1 MEFGTFWDWY
11 WLIATLVV
19 VIVLFGI
26 PELVAIHDKR
36 PGDTYSEWWW
46 RNILWPQPA
55 HPLYRYRRIG
65 RILFISLLVILAIH
79 GLSEG
84 RVI

>member
-1 MEFGTFWDWY
+1 MTLTFWDIY
-11 WLIATLVV
+11 WLVATLFV

-26 PELVAIHDKR
+26 PEVIAAFIRKP

-46 RNILWPQPA
+46 RHILWPQPG
-55 HPLYRYRRIG
+55 HPLYRYRRIA
-65 RILFISLLVILAIH
+65 RILFVALLVTLAIH